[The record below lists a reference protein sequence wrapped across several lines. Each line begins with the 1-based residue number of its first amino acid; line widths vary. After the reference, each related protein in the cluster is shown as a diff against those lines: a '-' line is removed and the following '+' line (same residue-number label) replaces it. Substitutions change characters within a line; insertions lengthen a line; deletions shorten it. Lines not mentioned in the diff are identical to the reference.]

1 MATQISNM
9 QVTLSDKA
17 LAVRE
22 LLNALQQVE
31 QEQLGYAKE
40 ISRLIEIQL
49 VLSAKSAKLHE
60 TIERLVK

>member
-1 MATQISNM
+1 M

-17 LAVRE
+17 MAVRE
-22 LLNALQQVE
+22 LLDQLQRIE
-31 QEQLGYAKE
+31 QQQLGYANE

-60 TIERLVK
+60 TLERLVK